1 MKKAYDAFQ
10 DLLHKNGLRL
20 TKQRTALLDAVF
32 ATHRHF
38 SAEDLH
44 RDLEKAG
51 HRISIAT
58 VYRALGLLVEAGF
71 VQGLDVG
78 RGRVLYEHTLGHAHH
93 DHIICLDC
101 GKITEF
107 QSQEI
112 EDLQDQAAKSHRFKI
127 VAHSLKIFGYCHNCV
142 KRHPDAKPISTPI
155 TRSGA

>member
-127 VAHSLKIFGYCHNCV
+127 VAHSLKIFGYCHN
-142 KRHPDAKPISTPI
+142 A
-155 TRSGA
+155 